1 MLESSVKEN
10 MVWESV
16 WITIIWSIWLYRN
29 NIIFKNNKIEA
40 EKNFNLAQVNI
51 GAGIINK
58 YPEANFF
65 YSD

>member
-29 NIIFKNNKIEA
+29 NIIFRNNKIEA
-40 EKNFNLAQVNI
+40 EKNFNLAQVNT
-51 GAGIINK
+51 GTGIINK